1 MRFFLVLLTGLFLI
15 APASPGLAQHGGK
28 YSKSLAPFVP
38 SPQPVVEKMLEAAQV
53 RPNEV
58 VYDLGSGDGR
68 VLVTAARKFR
78 ANSVGVEI
86 SPDLVERANQ
96 RIKDEGLERKC
107 RVIQGDARE
116 VDLSPADV
124 VVLYLLTSSN
134 EVLRPNLEKS
144 LKPGARVVSHDF
156 EIEEWNPSK
165 VVQAEVH
172 GRIHSIYVYE
182 FPINK

>member
-1 MRFFLVLLTGLFLI
+1 MRYFVILLAALILI
-15 APASPGLAQHGGK
+15 APASPGLAQYEGK
-28 YSKSLAPFVP
+28 YGKSLAPYVP
-38 SPQPVVEKMLEAAQV
+38 SPQPVVEKMLEAAKV

-78 ANSVGVEI
+78 AQAVGIEI
-86 SPDLVERANQ
+86 SPELVDKAKD
-96 RIKDEGLERKC
+96 RIEDEGVEKKC
-107 RVIQGDARE
+107 KVIQGDARE

-134 EVLRPNLEKS
+134 ELLRPNLEKS

-156 EIEEWNPSK
+156 EIQEWNPSK

-172 GRIHSIYVYE
+172 GRIHSIFVYE
-182 FPINK
+182 FPVSK

>member
-1 MRFFLVLLTGLFLI
+1 MRFFPILLTGLFLI
-15 APASPGLAQHGGK
+15 MPASPGLAQYGGK

-78 ANSVGVEI
+78 AISVGVEI

-96 RIKDEGLERKC
+96 RIKDEGLEKKC
-107 RVIQGDARE
+107 RVIQGDARD

-134 EVLRPNLEKS
+134 EELRPALERS

-165 VVQAEVH
+165 VVQAEVY

-182 FPINK
+182 FPLNE